1 MNAVGGAAASS
12 ATQLARPPTG
22 SRRGSEGLMPSRMK
36 STVPADYRTA
46 GSPGGD
52 TAAGIM
58 REIADEEQRADVR
71 ARDLHLNAS
80 AITAEWYDS
89 LSDAPFAV
97 ALTRPPT

>member
-1 MNAVGGAAASS
+1 
-12 ATQLARPPTG
+12 
-22 SRRGSEGLMPSRMK
+22 
-36 STVPADYRTA
+36 
-46 GSPGGD
+46 
-52 TAAGIM
+52 M